1 VLSAALSIQRKLLAE
16 DNPDLLY
23 TLDSLGAALEGQGKW
38 AEAEAVHREA
48 LTVSRKLGGPDG
60 PEALVDLE
68 RLVRVLMAEKKF
80 GEAEPLMAQ
89 APQAAFPTEIST
101 LTVVERR
108 WGKDPIAAAR
118 FSGVVSRI

>member
-1 VLSAALSIQRKLLAE
+1 LTTWRKLLGSE
-16 DNPDLLY
+16 DIGSLY
-23 TLDSLGAALEGQGKW
+23 KMRALALTLEGEGKW
-38 AEAEAVHREA
+38 PEAEAVHREA
-48 LTVSRKLGGPDG
+48 LTVSRKLGGPEG

-89 APQAAFPTEIST
+89 SPQAAFPTEIST

-108 WGKDPIAAAR
+108 WGKDPMAAAR